1 MTDTH
6 QRRAPDRDPDAHSVS
21 RQPIAPYFRDD
32 HMTLYHGKALDVARD
47 LPSSSVDC
55 IVTSPPYFQLRD
67 YGADGQYGLEATPS
81 EYVESLA
88 ALFGELR
95 RVLSD
100 DGTLWLNLG
109 DTYSTRA
116 DASAGPTSGRGRPRV
131 MPGRT
136 NTTSILGRKQLLG
149 IPWRVAF
156 ALQDQGWILRRDI
169 VWNKPDA
176 KPESVTDRPS
186 SRHEFVFLFSKSAR
200 YWFDLD
206 AIREPHSDTSIKRT
220 APHRSPPGRAAREGK
235 PYVGVGQRETMRLD
249 QMNHPRGRNPGDV
262 WSINTVP
269 FPHAHFA
276 VMPPQLAQKCVI
288 AGCKPGGTVLDPCSG
303 SGTTGLAAQR
313 TGRRYIGVDIRAD
326 YLDLSLHTRLRD
338 TPLHFHDALDTTPV
352 PAVDTG
358 RDDDAHVPS
367 LYDALSEL
375 PSDAAHEARRQP
387 ETCP

>member
-1 MTDTH
+1 MTAA
-6 QRRAPDRDPDAHSVS
+6 RPAALR
-21 RQPIAPYFRDD
+21 PYYCDE
-32 HMTLYHGKALDVARD
+32 HVTLYHGKALDVARQM
-47 LPSSSVDC
+47 PSGSVDC

-67 YGADGQYGLEATPS
+67 YRAEGQYGVEATP
-81 EYVESLA
+81 EAYVDNLRT
-88 ALFGELR
+88 LFGELR
-95 RVLSD
+95 RVLAD

-136 NTTSILGRKQLLG
+136 NTTGTLGRKQLLG

-186 SRHEFVFLFSKSAR
+186 SRHEFVFLFSKSQR

-206 AIREPHSDTSIKRT
+206 AIREPHADTSIKRT
-220 APHRSPPGRAAREGK
+220 AAHRSPTGRAAREGK
-235 PYVGVGQRETMRLD
+235 PHVGGRQETMRLD

-276 VMPPQLAQKCVI
+276 VMPPQLAQMCVV
-288 AGCKPGGTVLDPCSG
+288 AGCKPDGTVLDPCSG

-326 YLDLSLHTRLRD
+326 YLDLALQTRLRD
-338 TPLHFHDALDTTPV
+338 TPLHFHDALDTTAV
-352 PAVDTG
+352 PAVEAN
-358 RDDDAHVPS
+358 RDDVNVPS

-375 PSDAAHEARRQP
+375 RADAAFEANRQP

>member
-1 MTDTH
+1 PPIQVVANNY
-6 QRRAPDRDPDAHSVS
+6 QRREQHPRRHAAQLATS
-21 RQPIAPYFRDD
+21 QPAA
-32 HMTLYHGKALDVARD
+32 TSQHGL
-47 LPSSSVDC
+47 
-55 IVTSPPYFQLRD
+55 VT
-67 YGADGQYGLEATPS
+67 
-81 EYVESLA
+81 
-88 ALFGELR
+88 
-95 RVLSD
+95 
-100 DGTLWLNLG
+100 
-109 DTYSTRA
+109 
-116 DASAGPTSGRGRPRV
+116 PRE
-131 MPGRT
+131 
-136 NTTSILGRKQLLG
+136 
-149 IPWRVAF
+149 
-156 ALQDQGWILRRDI
+156 ILRRDI

-352 PAVDTG
+352 PAVEAS
-358 RDDDAHVPS
+358 RDDDVDVPS

-375 PSDAAHEARRQP
+375 PSDAAHEARHQP

>member
-6 QRRAPDRDPDAHSVS
+6 QRRAPDRDSDGHSVS

-32 HMTLYHGKALDVARD
+32 HMTLYHGKALDVARQ

-95 RVLSD
+95 RVLTD

-156 ALQDQGWILRRDI
+156 ALQDQGWILFSGGSAPENPVVEQILAAHGLVVVNVPSATGVVQGGWRRGEL
-169 VWNKPDA
+169 
-176 KPESVTDRPS
+176 ESVALLALC
-186 SRHEFVFLFSKSAR
+186 V
-200 YWFDLD
+200 
-206 AIREPHSDTSIKRT
+206 EPGH
-220 APHRSPPGRAAREGK
+220 
-235 PYVGVGQRETMRLD
+235 
-249 QMNHPRGRNPGDV
+249 
-262 WSINTVP
+262 
-269 FPHAHFA
+269 HFA
-276 VMPPQLAQKCVI
+276 VGGPRGAQFLGAVIDLKSKIHDLLFEFGDASLQLVDVVGRAD
-288 AGCKPGGTVLDPCSG
+288 AGFSPGFLAECGGEVFLELLNPGGQPGGSLLGVEQVGLQRCPGDRGVRWVKNGFGCSG
-303 SGTTGLAAQR
+303 MDLVEQIAVPVEEAAIDSR
-313 TGRRYIGVDIRAD
+313 GFGDRAD
-326 YLDLSLHTRLRD
+326 ADFLVGGLGGGQCAEHTLA
-338 TPLHFHDALDTTPV
+338 TPQGVVAS
-352 PAVDTG
+352 TG
-358 RDDDAHVPS
+358 GHGSGAGT
-367 LYDALSEL
+367 L
-375 PSDAAHEARRQP
+375 
-387 ETCP
+387 

>member
-1 MTDTH
+1 MAVRWPSLSGRFKRGA
-6 QRRAPDRDPDAHSVS
+6 RRPMK
-21 RQPIAPYFRDD
+21 PYFSD
-32 HMTLYHGKALDVARD
+32 HQIRLYHGKALDVARQ
-47 LPSSSVDC
+47 LPSGSVDC

-67 YGADGQYGLEATPS
+67 YRADGQYGLEATPAD
-81 EYVESLA
+81 YVDNLR

-95 RVLSD
+95 RVLAD

-116 DASAGPTSGRGRPRV
+116 DASAGPTSGRSRPDV
-131 MPGRT
+131 LPGRI
-136 NTTSILGRKQLLG
+136 NTTGTLGRKQLLG

-186 SRHEFVFLFSKSAR
+186 SRHEFVFLFSKSPR

-206 AIREPHSDTSIKRT
+206 AIREPHADTSIKRT
-220 APHRSPPGRAAREGK
+220 APHRSPPGRAAREGT
-235 PYVGVGQRETMRLD
+235 PYVGVGQRETMSLD
-249 QMNHPRGRNPGDV
+249 QMNHPGGRNPGDV

-303 SGTTGLAAQR
+303 SGTTGLAAQK
-313 TGRRYIGVDIRAD
+313 TGRRYIGIDIRAD
-326 YLDLSLHTRLRD
+326 YLDLSLRTLLRD
-338 TPLHFHDALDTTPV
+338 SPLHFHDEVQPMPGPQSPPHSAP
-352 PAVDTG
+352 PADEPT
-358 RDDDAHVPS
+358 
-367 LYDALSEL
+367 LYDIVDKQGAWI
-375 PSDAAHEARRQP
+375 
-387 ETCP
+387 